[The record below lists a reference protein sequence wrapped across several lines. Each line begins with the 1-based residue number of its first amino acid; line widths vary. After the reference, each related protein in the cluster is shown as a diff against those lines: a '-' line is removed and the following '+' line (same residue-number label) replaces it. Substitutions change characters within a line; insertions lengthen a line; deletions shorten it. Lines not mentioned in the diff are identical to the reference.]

1 MHRRISAIGA
11 AAILAGVLTACSQT
25 PAPVAA
31 EDDPALVEQVDGSS
45 SSRLTLTTRA
55 AERLGIQT
63 TAVKGVA
70 GNASRRSVPY
80 SAVFYGP
87 DGETWVY
94 VSPKALTYIREPVV
108 IDRIDGQVA
117 VLTEGPAVDAQVVTV
132 GVAELYGTEFEVG
145 H

>member
-1 MHRRISAIGA
+1 MHKRISASA
-11 AAILAGVLTACSQT
+11 TAVILAGVLAACSQA
-25 PAPVAA
+25 PAPAAA
-31 EDDPALVEQVDGSS
+31 EDHPAQVEQVDGST

-63 TAVKGVA
+63 SPVKRMAGTGSLTA
-70 GNASRRSVPY
+70 VPY

-87 DGETWVY
+87 DGETWIY
-94 VSPKALTYIREPVV
+94 VSPKTLTYIREAVV

-117 VLTEGPAVDAQVVTV
+117 VLSGGPDVDTQVVTV